1 MYESRPKR
9 KEGEPIEALVGEAIE
24 LTASRS
30 NGTVAGV
37 VGEPGGGPQGG
48 PTAGADGAVRARN
61 GEGGFTR
68 RLPWEDWERDR
79 LRTAFSAAVAVAAV
93 EALLLIVLLAAIL

>member
-30 NGTVAGV
+30 DGTAVGV
-37 VGEPGGGPQGG
+37 VGEPGGGPQRR
-48 PTAGADGAVRARN
+48 PNAGADGAVQAQD

-68 RLPWEDWERDR
+68 RLPWENWERDR

>member
-30 NGTVAGV
+30 DGATAGLA
-37 VGEPGGGPQGG
+37 GEPEGGPN
-48 PTAGADGAVRARN
+48 AGADGAVRTQN

-68 RLPWEDWERDR
+68 RLPWENWERDR